1 MTNILSPVSIL
12 EYGSTFLRLAI
23 YDKNMFHKRLFFEK
37 KIDFTRKDNFFKD
50 QLISEIITDA
60 EKELGQYLNDI
71 LLMFDSSTIF
81 SSDLSIQKNFE
92 KKVITNQD
100 INYLIN
106 DCENKLKLNN
116 KEKDILHI
124 IISSIM
130 LDNNYVQ
137 DVDNYKKES
146 SKAIINLKFILVDK
160 KAYETIKQIFLKK
173 HISIESVF
181 CTSYIKSLGLINKL
195 NISGYSSFI
204 DIGLKKSSITIFKD
218 KNLLYLNNTHIGGD
232 HITKDISKI
241 LKLDYRTSE
250 ANKLKFYKSNLN
262 ENISNQDQ
270 LLKKIINSRLEEI
283 IEILFLN
290 CPLTLDTLPNSGLKL
305 FFTGNGSKVL
315 NENLLTFGSEFNFI
329 NEMSIIN
336 EKGYDN
342 CNSAIEFN
350 FNNKKIQPTKSFL
363 TPENKGFF
371 EKLFSYFSK
380 N

>member
-1 MTNILSPVSIL
+1 MTNISSPVSIL
-12 EYGSTFLRLAI
+12 EYGSTYLCLAI
-23 YDKNMFHKRLFFEK
+23 YDRNMFHKRFFFEKK
-37 KIDFTRKDNFFKD
+37 KIDFTKEDKLLEG
-50 QLISEIITDA
+50 QLISKLITDA
-60 EKELGQYLNDI
+60 EKELGQHLNEI

-92 KKVITNQD
+92 KKIVTNQD
-100 INYLIN
+100 VNYLIN
-106 DCENKLKLNN
+106 DCENKLKQNN

-124 IISSIM
+124 IVSSIM

-137 DVDNYKKES
+137 DLDNYKKES
-146 SKAIINLKFILVDK
+146 SRAIIDLKFILVDK
-160 KAYETIKQIFLKK
+160 KIYDSIKKLFLNK
-173 HISIESVF
+173 HISLESVF

-204 DIGLKKSSITIFKD
+204 DIGLRKSSLSIFKD

-232 HITKDISKI
+232 HITNDISKI
-241 LKLDYRTSE
+241 LKLDYRTAE
-250 ANKLKFYKSNLN
+250 AKKLKFYKNNFDENASN
-262 ENISNQDQ
+262 EDT

-290 CPLTLDTLPNSGLKL
+290 CPLTRNNLLNSGLKL
-305 FFTGNGSKVL
+305 YFTGNGSKVL
-315 NENLLTFGSEFNFI
+315 NENQLTFGSEFDFI
-329 NEMSIIN
+329 KEMSIID
-336 EKGYDN
+336 EKDYDN

-350 FNNKKIQPTKSFL
+350 FSNKKIQPTKSFL

-371 EKLFSYFSK
+371 EKLFGYF

>member
-1 MTNILSPVSIL
+1 MINIVTPVSIL
-12 EYGSTFLRLAI
+12 EYGSTYLRLAI

-37 KIDFTRKDNFFKD
+37 KIDFTRKENFIED
-50 QLISEIITDA
+50 QLISELITDA
-60 EKELGQYLNDI
+60 EKELGQHLNDI

-92 KKVITNQD
+92 KKVISNQD
-100 INYLIN
+100 INYLIK

-116 KEKDILHI
+116 KEKDVLHI

-137 DVDNYKKES
+137 DIDNYKKES
-146 SKAIINLKFILVDK
+146 SKAIIDLKFILVDK
-160 KAYETIKQIFLKK
+160 RVYETLKQLFLRK
-173 HISIESVF
+173 HISLERVF

-218 KNLLYLNNTHIGGD
+218 KNLLYLNNTHVGGD

-250 ANKLKFYKSNLN
+250 AKKLKFYKSNLSGNNLN
-262 ENISNQDQ
+262 EDH
-270 LLKKIINSRLEEI
+270 LLKKIINSRMEEI
-283 IEILFLN
+283 FEILFLN
-290 CPLTLDTLPNSGLKL
+290 CPLTRYSLPNSSLKL

-315 NENLLTFGSEFNFI
+315 HENLLTFGSEFNFI
-329 NEMSIIN
+329 KEMSIID

-350 FNNKKIQPTKSFL
+350 FSNKKIQPTKSFL

-371 EKLFSYFSK
+371 EKLFSYFS
-380 N
+380 

>member
-1 MTNILSPVSIL
+1 MTTIELPISIL
-12 EYGSTFLRLAI
+12 EYGSTYLRLAI
-23 YDKNMFHKRLFFEK
+23 YDRSMLQKRFFFEK
-37 KIDFTRKDNFFKD
+37 KIDFTRKENVSED

-60 EKELGQYLNDI
+60 EKKLGQHLNDI

-81 SSDLSIQKNFE
+81 STDLSIQKNFE
-92 KKVITNQD
+92 KKIVTNQD

-106 DCENKLKLNN
+106 DCENKLKSNN
-116 KEKDILHI
+116 KEKDIIHI
-124 IISSIM
+124 IKSNVM
-130 LDNNYVQ
+130 LDNEYV
-137 DVDNYKKES
+137 DDLENYKKES
-146 SKAIINLKFILVDK
+146 SKAIVNLKFILVDK
-160 KAYETIKQIFLKK
+160 KVYDSIKKLFLKK
-173 HISIESVF
+173 HISLESVF

-204 DIGLKKSSITIFKD
+204 DIGLKKSSIAIFRD
-218 KNLLYLNNTHIGGD
+218 NNLLYLNNTHVGGD
-232 HITKDISKI
+232 HITRDISKI

-250 ANKLKFYKSNLN
+250 ARKLQFYKNN
-262 ENISNQDQ
+262 FEENTLMEDQ

-290 CPLTLDTLPNSGLKL
+290 CPLTQDNLLKSDLKL

-315 NENLLTFGSEFNFI
+315 NENQLTFGAEFDFI
-329 NEMSIIN
+329 KEMSIID
-336 EKGYDN
+336 EKDYDN

-350 FNNKKIQPTKSFL
+350 FSNKKIQPTKSLL

-371 EKLFSYFSK
+371 EKLFSYF